1 MDKAIRVRGAREN
14 NLKGIDVDIPRGSM
28 TVLTGPSGSGK
39 SSLAFNTIYA
49 EGQRRYVES
58 LSTYAKQFLQ
68 RMPKPAVD
76 RVDGVS
82 PSVAIDQRNS
92 VRTSRSTVGTVTEV
106 YDYMRLLWARV
117 GRTVCLDCDEPVEP
131 DTVHTATDRVLSA
144 GPGRVYITF
153 SAGETDSDPA
163 GVHRSLL
170 ARGYLRAVHGGREIR
185 LEENDVSPDQEAA
198 ELLVV
203 VDRLRLGPESSED
216 AELRGRIADGLAA
229 AFAEGLGRA
238 VVLLSPASPQGSA
251 PEPLFVQR
259 LSFDESVRCSGC
271 GRRFAAPAPLL
282 FSFNHPTGACPEC
295 NGFGA
300 TLEYDEELIVPEPE
314 RSLSEGAL
322 DPWTKPRYARERA
335 DVLAF
340 AVERE
345 IDVHAPWRLLPAGVR
360 SDLLH
365 GSPDFVG
372 VIPFLESRER
382 KRYKQ
387 YIRVFLRQYQR
398 PTRCAECAGARL
410 GPDAL
415 AIQVGG
421 QDISA
426 TSAQTV
432 RDLRTWI
439 GELSLSPF
447 ESKVAA
453 SVLEE
458 ITDRLTFL
466 ENVGLGYLSL
476 SRQARSLSG
485 GEMQRI
491 RLAGSLGSRLV
502 DTLYVLDEP
511 TIGLH
516 PRDVE
521 QFLSVLRDLRDRGNT
536 LLIVEHDEAVLRSA
550 DHILELGPGS
560 GELGGELVLT
570 GGWEDLLRADT
581 STGRALRA
589 EYRGKK
595 DRRSGR
601 GRLRLVGASLHNV
614 ENVDLDLPLGILT
627 VVTGVSGSG
636 KSTLVHDI
644 LFRALER
651 EMHGSTSAREHLGE
665 TVGTYS
671 RLEGTAQIDDVVLV
685 DQAPIGR
692 TPRSN
697 PVTYIGAFDRLRAL
711 FAEQSLA
718 RERGYGPGHF
728 SFNVAG
734 GRCEACKGAGQELVE
749 MVFLAD
755 VAVPCE
761 VCSGRRF
768 RPEILEV
775 TARGFSIHDA
785 LQLTVDEAIRIFARE
800 ARLGKALWQLQRVGL
815 GYLRLGQPATT
826 LSGGESQRL
835 KIARELAA
843 GSRGAH
849 RLYILDEPTTGLGAG
864 ETGQLVDVLDQ
875 LVAAGHTVLVIEH
888 NLDVLRRADWVIDM
902 GPGAADEGGR
912 IVAAGTPE
920 HIASVP
926 ESHTGRFLAAARTE
940 VHAAPA
946 RFPAYTRA

>member
-1 MDKAIRVRGAREN
+1 MDNAIRIRGAREN
-14 NLKGIDVDIPRGSM
+14 NLKGIDVEIPRGWL

-39 SSLAFNTIYA
+39 SSLAFDTIYA

-76 RVDGVS
+76 WVDGVS

-117 GRTVCLDCDEPVEP
+117 GRTVCPDCDKPVQR

-144 GPGRVYITF
+144 GEGRVYITF
-153 SAGETDSDPA
+153 PAGGADADPA
-163 GVHRSLL
+163 GVHSSLL
-170 ARGYLRAVHGGREIR
+170 ARGYLRAIRGGQEIR
-185 LEENDVSPDQEAA
+185 LEESDVSPDQEEA

-203 VDRLRLGPESSED
+203 VDRLRLGALSAED
-216 AELRGRIADGLAA
+216 SELRGRIADSLAA
-229 AFAEGLGRA
+229 AFAEGLGQA
-238 VVLLSPASPQGSA
+238 VVLLAEPSPAGSGQ
-251 PEPLFVQR
+251 EPVFRER
-259 LSFDESVRCSGC
+259 LSFDESVRCTGC
-271 GRRFAAPAPLL
+271 GRRFPASTPLL
-282 FSFNHPTGACPEC
+282 FSFNHPTGACPGC

-314 RSLSEGAL
+314 RSLSDGAL
-322 DPWTKPRYARERA
+322 DPWTKPRYSRERA

-340 AVERE
+340 AAERE
-345 IDVHAPWRLLPAGVR
+345 VDVHAPWRLLPTQVR
-360 SDLLH
+360 RDLLH

-372 VIPFLESRER
+372 VVPFLTSREK

-398 PTRCAECAGARL
+398 PTRCADCAGARL

-415 AIQVGG
+415 AVQVA
-421 QDISA
+421 DLNISA
-426 TSAQTV
+426 VSSRTI
-432 RDLRTWI
+432 RDLRVWI
-439 GELSLSPF
+439 AELSFSPF

-453 SVLEE
+453 TVLEE
-458 ITDRLTFL
+458 ITDRLSFL
-466 ENVGLGYLSL
+466 ESVGLGYLSL

-491 RLAGSLGSRLV
+491 RLAGCLGSRLV

-570 GGWEDLLRADT
+570 GDWEDLVRAET

-589 EYRGKK
+589 RAGARKE
-595 DRRSGR
+595 RRPGR
-601 GRLRLVGASLHNV
+601 GRLRLEGASLHNV
-614 ENVDLDLPLGILT
+614 EDVNFELPLGVLT

-636 KSTLVHDI
+636 KSTLIHDI

-651 EMHGSTSAREHLGE
+651 EIHGSTSAREHLGE

-671 RLEGTAQIDDVVLV
+671 RLKGTAQIDDVVLV

-711 FAEQSLA
+711 FAEQSLS

-755 VAVPCE
+755 VAVPCD
-761 VCSGRRF
+761 VCRGRRF

-775 TARGFSIHDA
+775 TARGLSIHDA
-785 LQLTVDEAIRIFARE
+785 LQLTVDEAIRVFARE

-815 GYLRLGQPATT
+815 GYVQLGQPATT

-902 GPGAADEGGR
+902 GPGAAEEGGR

-920 HIASVP
+920 QIALVP
-926 ESHTGRFLAAARTE
+926 ESHTGRFLAAANTRAY
-940 VHAAPA
+940 AAPA
-946 RFPAYTRA
+946 RLLADTRA

>member
-1 MDKAIRVRGAREN
+1 
-14 NLKGIDVDIPRGSM
+14 
-28 TVLTGPSGSGK
+28 
-39 SSLAFNTIYA
+39 
-49 EGQRRYVES
+49 
-58 LSTYAKQFLQ
+58 
-68 RMPKPAVD
+68 
-76 RVDGVS
+76 
-82 PSVAIDQRNS
+82 
-92 VRTSRSTVGTVTEV
+92 
-106 YDYMRLLWARV
+106 
-117 GRTVCLDCDEPVEP
+117 
-131 DTVHTATDRVLSA
+131 
-144 GPGRVYITF
+144 
-153 SAGETDSDPA
+153 
-163 GVHRSLL
+163 
-170 ARGYLRAVHGGREIR
+170 
-185 LEENDVSPDQEAA
+185 
-198 ELLVV
+198 
-203 VDRLRLGPESSED
+203 
-216 AELRGRIADGLAA
+216 RIADGLAA
-229 AFAEGLGRA
+229 AFAEGLGQA
-238 VVLLSPASPQGSA
+238 IVLLAPAGPAGPA
-251 PEPLFVQR
+251 PENAFGER
-259 LSFDESVRCSGC
+259 MSFHESVRCGGC
-271 GRRFAAPAPLL
+271 GRRFPAPTPLQ
-282 FSFNHPTGACPEC
+282 FSFNHPTGACPGC

-300 TLEYDEELIVPEPE
+300 TLEYDEDLIVPEPGL
-314 RSLSEGAL
+314 SLSDGAL
-322 DPWTKPRYARERA
+322 DPWTKPRYTRERA

-340 AVERE
+340 AAERG
-345 IDVHAPWRLLPAGVR
+345 IDVHAPWRLLPTAVR
-360 SDLLH
+360 RDLLH
-365 GSPDFVG
+365 GSADFVG
-372 VIPFLESRER
+372 VVPFLESREK

-415 AIQVGG
+415 AVQVGG
-421 QDISA
+421 LDISA
-426 TSAQTV
+426 ASSQTV
-432 RDLRTWI
+432 RDLRVWI
-439 GELSLSPF
+439 AGLSLSVF
-447 ESKVAA
+447 EAKVAA

-458 ITDRLTFL
+458 IEDRLSFL
-466 ENVGLGYLSL
+466 DSVGLGYLSL

-516 PRDVE
+516 PKDIE
-521 QFLSVLRDLRDRGNT
+521 QFLSVLRDLRDLGNT
-536 LLIVEHDEAVLRSA
+536 LLIVEHDEAVLRAA
-550 DHILELGPGS
+550 DHIIELGPGS

-570 GGWEDLLRADT
+570 GSWDDLLASQT
-581 STGRALRA
+581 STGRALQA
-589 EYRGKK
+589 QDSGKNE
-595 DRRSGR
+595 RRSGR
-601 GRLRLVGASLHNV
+601 GRLRLEGASLHNV
-614 ENVDLDLPLGILT
+614 EEVNLELPLGVLT

-636 KSTLVHDI
+636 KSTLIHDI
-644 LFRALER
+644 LFRALQR
-651 EMHGSTSAREHLGE
+651 EIHGSTSAREHLGE

-671 RLEGTAQIDDVVLV
+671 RLEGAAQIDDVVLV

-711 FAEQSLA
+711 FAQQSLA

-755 VAVPCE
+755 VAVPCD
-761 VCSGRRF
+761 VCRGRRF

-775 TARGFSIHDA
+775 TARGLSIHDA
-785 LQLTVDEAIRIFARE
+785 LQLTVDEAIRVFARE

-835 KIARELAA
+835 KIARQLSA

-875 LVAAGHTVLVIEH
+875 LVAAGHSVLVIEH
-888 NLDVLRRADWVIDM
+888 NLDVVRRADWVIDM

-912 IVAAGTPE
+912 IVTAGTPE
-920 HIASVP
+920 QIALEP
-926 ESHTGRFLAAARTE
+926 DSHTGKFLAKLLAAASGTAG
-940 VHAAPA
+940 AASAAGA
-946 RFPAYTRA
+946 RPLADARA